1 VLERIR
7 ESFNVNMAGLAAA
20 EAALADTA
28 HLRWVLARNAEER
41 EKLDAALTARGWFV
55 HPSRTNFLLV
65 EFGAR
70 TADIEAGLLERG
82 IVPRPMGGYGL
93 PECLRITVGDRDE
106 NRRLLAALET
116 MA

>member
-1 VLERIR
+1 
-7 ESFNVNMAGLAAA
+7 
-20 EAALADTA
+20 
-28 HLRWVLARNAEER
+28 
-41 EKLDAALTARGWFV
+41 V

-65 EFGAR
+65 EFGAGR
-70 TADIEAGLLERG
+70 ADIEAGCWIRG

-106 NRRLLAALET
+106 NRRLLAALRR